1 MEETLDK
8 ETEYPEGSLV
18 YSIKENEAVLSTCKG
33 RFTSLALPEYPF
45 EGVRLTAIGK
55 KAFLGKKT
63 LRKLSVPSSVKS
75 VGDFGFAHC
84 SNLKELEMPL
94 CEAGDGIFTGCSS
107 LEKVSFPGM
116 SEDKAALFALS
127 VRFSGPARLSD
138 VEELDAEWF
147 IRFDAWIS
155 SFLLQADDEGFTN
168 QILCGEEE
176 VGLSDRDAYMSG
188 QRVIKASL
196 CIQRLLHPEGLL
208 PNYEKAFTE
217 YIYSHRQ
224 GSENGNE
231 SWLAVRDNYPD
242 KAHFGI
248 LEKYG
253 CVDDE
258 NRRVM
263 MKSLGDD
270 KQELK
275 SLLMKNAGNEAFDR
289 FFSGLEI

>member
-1 MEETLDK
+1 MDR

-18 YSIKENEAVLSTCKG
+18 YSIKENEAVLGACKG
-33 RFTSLALPEYPF
+33 RFTSLVLPEYPF
-45 EGVRLTAIGK
+45 EGVKLTAIGK

-63 LRKLSVPSSVKS
+63 LRKLSVPSSVRS
-75 VGDFGFAHC
+75 IGDFGFAHC

-94 CEAGDGIFTGCSS
+94 CEAGDGIFTGCTA

-138 VEELDAEWF
+138 VGGLDEEWF

-155 SFLLQADDEGFTN
+155 SFLLQPDDEGFTN

-196 CIQRLLHPEGLL
+196 CIQRLLHPEGML
-208 PNYEKAFTE
+208 PDYEKTFTE
-217 YIYSHRQ
+217 YIKDHRQ
-224 GSENGNE
+224 GSEKGNE

-253 CVDDE
+253 CVDDG
-258 NRRVM
+258 NRPAM
-263 MKSLGDD
+263 LKSLGDD

>member
-1 MEETLDK
+1 MDK
-8 ETEYPEGSLV
+8 ELEYPEGSLV
-18 YSIKENEAVLSTCKG
+18 YSIRDDEAVLSVCKG
-33 RFTSLALPEYPF
+33 QFTSLVLPEHPF
-45 EGVRLTAIGK
+45 EGVTLTGIGK
-55 KAFLGKKT
+55 KAFLGRKT
-63 LRKLSVPSSVKS
+63 LRKLSLPLSVRS

-94 CEAGDGIFTGCSS
+94 CSAGEGIFTGCTC

-138 VEELDAEWF
+138 VEGLDDEWLN
-147 IRFDAWIS
+147 RFDAWIS
-155 SFLLQADDEGFTN
+155 ALLLQPDDEGFTN

-176 VGLSDRDAYMSG
+176 VGLSDRDAYESG

-196 CIQRLLHPEGLL
+196 CIQRLLYPEGIL
-208 PNYEKAFTE
+208 PAYESTFIG
-217 YIYSHRQ
+217 YIRDHRQ
-224 GSENGNE
+224 GSEKGNE

-242 KAHFGI
+242 KAHFEI
-248 LEKYG
+248 LERYG
-253 CVDDE
+253 CVDDG
-258 NRRVM
+258 NRSAM

-270 KQELK
+270 RQELK